1 MNKQIEIYKERVK
14 KLIDLLNQKDPNW
27 ISHVDYNKLLD
38 FELGDDFFAV
48 FFIKNDD
55 KLTEIQN
62 SVIIP
67 WVDSIISEKETKDE
81 DEFLE
86 ATGDAVNQTH
96 LLGTNID
103 FKYLSLSAEEI
114 IDQQK
119 YLDYAWWISIK
130 KIIYPTLNS
139 FKKPMDKKELELK
152 KSLN

>member
-48 FFIKNDD
+48 FFIKNND

-67 WVDSIISEKETKDE
+67 WVDSIISGKETKDE

-139 FKKPMDKKELELK
+139 FKKLMDKKELELK
-152 KSLN
+152 KSIN